1 MRPNT
6 GRSPDGRKLS
16 EAAARSGGVDRHD
29 GWRTACP
36 LSGVRM
42 VKQTFVNGVVSGSYA
57 PQFPPFNLLI
67 VVPKISRSFRL
78 AASPRGGPHLELTCH
93 SQRWPR
99 TTAFGRSRRSDFCR
113 SLVPIEQG
121 WPIAALQHFWH
132 KAIDV
137 NVAAWA
143 KWVSADHRAQ

>member
-42 VKQTFVNGVVSGSYA
+42 VKQTFVNGVVSGGYA

-67 VVPKISRSFRL
+67 VVPKISRSFRI
-78 AASPRGGPHLELTCH
+78 AASPRGV
-93 SQRWPR
+93 R
-99 TTAFGRSRRSDFCR
+99 TWNLPAIPSGGHERQLSEGADDQTFAEAWCR
-113 SLVPIEQG
+113 
-121 WPIAALQHFWH
+121 
-132 KAIDV
+132 
-137 NVAAWA
+137 
-143 KWVSADHRAQ
+143 